1 MPDDSRQNFDAAA
14 ALADAETRL
23 AAANPHSAA
32 AHEAACKGMPGGNT
46 RTVLFYPPFPLALA
60 RGEGCRLYD
69 VDGHEYVDFQVEQ
82 TAGIYGHSEP
92 IILDAVRDAMS
103 EGITL
108 GGPTLREG
116 VLAEMFQQRFPAA
129 EKVRFTNSGT
139 EANLLALST
148 ARAVT
153 GREKLLGFQGSYHG
167 SVISFGAYG
176 NSMNVP
182 FDWTYGR
189 YNDVEATR
197 QQIREL
203 GSELAAVIFEPM
215 TGSGGCIPATGEF
228 VAMIREETER
238 AGALMIMDE
247 VMTSRLSPGGLHGL
261 WGAAPDLVSFGK
273 YLGGGLTFG
282 AFGGRADIMN
292 RFDPSKPGAFAH
304 AGTFNNN
311 VLSLSAA
318 IAGLGKVYTPEAA
331 ARLNGDGEVLR
342 GRLNDALKS
351 AGVAGQVTGI
361 GSMMMVHLTDKP
373 LTGPTDAD
381 QVSPTLRGLIHL
393 GLIERGYYVARR
405 NMIVLSLPMGAAE
418 MDGLVAAFKDVLAAY
433 KNVLP
438 EA

>member
-14 ALADAETRL
+14 ALTDAEVRL
-23 AAANPHSAA
+23 AAANPNSGA
-32 AHEAACKGMPGGNT
+32 AHLAACNGMPGGNT
-46 RTVLFYPPFPLALA
+46 RTVLYYPPFPLALA

-92 IILDAVRDAMS
+92 KILDAVRAAMD

-108 GGPTLREG
+108 GGPTKREA
-116 VLAEMFQQRFPAA
+116 VLADLFQARFPAV

-182 FDWTYGR
+182 FDWAFGC

-197 QQIREL
+197 KQIREL
-203 GSELAAVIFEPM
+203 GDELAAVILEPM
-215 TGSGGCIPATGEF
+215 TGSGGCITATSEF

-238 AGALMIMDE
+238 AGALMIFDE

-261 WGAAPDLVSFGK
+261 WGAKPDLVSFGK

-282 AFGGRADIMN
+282 AFGGRADIMD

-311 VLSLSAA
+311 VLTLSAA
-318 IAGLGKVYTPEAA
+318 IAGLSQVYTPEAA
-331 ARLNGDGEVLR
+331 ARLNGDGEKLR
-342 GRLNDALKS
+342 GRLNAALK
-351 AGVAGQVTGI
+351 ATGVAGQVTGI
-361 GSMMMVHLTDKP
+361 GSMMMIHLTDAP
-373 LTGPTDAD
+373 LNGPTDAD
-381 QVSPTLRGLIHL
+381 KVPATLRGLIHL
-393 GLIERGYYVARR
+393 GLIERGYYIARR
-405 NMIVLSLPMGAAE
+405 NMIVLSLPMGGAE
-418 MDGLVAAFKDVLAAY
+418 IDGLVAAFEDVLNTY
-433 KNVLP
+433 KAVLP
-438 EA
+438 QA